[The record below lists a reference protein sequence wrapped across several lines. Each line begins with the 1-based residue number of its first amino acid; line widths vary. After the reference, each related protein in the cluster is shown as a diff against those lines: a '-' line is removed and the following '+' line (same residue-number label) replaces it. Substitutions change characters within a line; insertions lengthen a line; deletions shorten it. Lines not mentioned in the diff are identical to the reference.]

1 MMSAQMQMV
10 LLMVNQLAMQ
20 RVYQSVVKLV
30 MMLVSM

>member
-10 LLMVNQLAMQ
+10 LLMVNQLALQ